1 MDPVLA
7 GLNEHQVEEKVD
19 GIQYYLANKANKA
32 RFNNV
37 VKHQRLQREK
47 DNRIQQKVKET
58 QRAPPMTLEEIEKDP
73 DLGFDTRVAEPSFE
87 FVQEVEPL
95 FVEKPVGKYEPS
107 AANLDRMRA
116 KKQSTDN
123 RLVKKKFKA
132 EPLSQTEIR
141 DC

>member
-47 DNRIQQKVKET
+47 DNRIQ
-58 QRAPPMTLEEIEKDP
+58 
-73 DLGFDTRVAEPSFE
+73 
-87 FVQEVEPL
+87 
-95 FVEKPVGKYEPS
+95 
-107 AANLDRMRA
+107 
-116 KKQSTDN
+116 
-123 RLVKKKFKA
+123 
-132 EPLSQTEIR
+132 
-141 DC
+141 